1 METIWSHLNLIHLYP
16 LSHIQFNIIADLY
29 FTNFIKKKFRSGGG
43 GLMYWVGCTYLKKIL
58 LTWKPTQICLETKG
72 IEFLPQTLNP
82 ISLDSNVVDLL
93 DQIIWSLKYQRFTTL
108 GFKDIGIINSEFVAK
123 AQFFFSI
130 KVNSLNSIWE
140 RSRNSDRAHN

>member
-1 METIWSHLNLIHLYP
+1 MVTFKSYSP
-16 LSHIQFNIIADLY
+16 LSFITHTIQHHSR
-29 FTNFIKKKFRSGGG
+29 FIFYKFYKKEIQKW